1 MPNNLLHQLQQKE
14 KIGIALSGGGFR
26 GVMHLGVLKALEDAE
41 IEVSE
46 ISATSFGAFVGA
58 FHANGLSANEILDI
72 FQSISWWKT
81 IRPTLNWKGLASI
94 QALAKTFRKY
104 LPETFEELQKPL
116 TINATD
122 LEKGE
127 TVYFNSGNLIAPLLA
142 SACVPILFKPMKIG
156 TRQLADGGILNN
168 LPAEPLQPNC
178 DFIIGVNCNHAGEK
192 KVSNYKTVIERTF
205 NLAINQNTNIRKPLC
220 NWVIEPPK
228 MANYQTFEIGKM
240 QEMFDIGFSF
250 IDGELKRIR

>member
-1 MPNNLLHQLQQKE
+1 MPNNFLHQLQQK
-14 KIGIALSGGGFR
+14 KNIGIALSGGGFR
-26 GVMHLGVLKALEDAE
+26 GVMHLGVLKTLEDAE
-41 IEVSE
+41 IELSE

-58 FHANGLSANEILDI
+58 FYANGLSANEILHI

-122 LEKGE
+122 LAKGE
-127 TVYFNSGNLIAPLLA
+127 IVYFNSGNLIEPLLA

-178 DFIIGVNCNHAGEK
+178 DFLIGVNCNHVGQK

-205 NLAINQNTNIRKPLC
+205 NLAINQNANIRKPLC
-220 NWVIEPPK
+220 DWIIEPPK
-228 MANYQTFEIGKM
+228 MANYQTFEFRKMEQMFEIGK
-240 QEMFDIGFSF
+240 EFASC
-250 IDGELKRIR
+250 ELAKND